1 MNVYEAIKKRRTIRR
16 YEQKEIPVGILEKL
30 VDAAR
35 LAPSGANFQPWEFI
49 IVNEKDMVD
58 KVFPTLAWAGYLG
71 KEGPP
76 PEGKRPVSYIVVLI
90 NKEIKAPTP
99 LRDVGAAVENILLAA
114 VEEGIGTCW
123 IGSVNRKK
131 LAEILEVPPTHEIDC
146 VVALGYPAEKS
157 VVEEM
162 TNSIKYW
169 KDENGIMHVPKRKLK
184 DILHYNKYQKKT

>member
-123 IGSVNRKK
+123 IGSVDRKK

-162 TNSIKYW
+162 RNSIKYW
-169 KDENGIMHVPKRKLK
+169 RDENGIMHVPKRKLK

>member
-1 MNVYEAIKKRRTIRR
+1 MDAIEAIKKRRTIRR
-16 YEQKEIPVGILEKL
+16 YEQKEIPVEILEKL
-30 VDAAR
+30 VDGAR
-35 LAPSGANFQPWEFI
+35 LAPSGGNFQPWEFI

-58 KVFPTLAWAGYLG
+58 KVFPTLAWAAYLG

-76 PEGKRPVSYIVVLI
+76 PEGKRPVAYIVVLI

-131 LAEILEVPPTHEIDC
+131 LSEILEVPPTHEIDC

-169 KDENGIMHVPKRKLK
+169 KDENGLMHVPKRKLE

>member
-162 TNSIKYW
+162 RNSIKYW
-169 KDENGIMHVPKRKLK
+169 RDENGIMHVPKRKLK

>member
-123 IGSVNRKK
+123 IGSVDRKK

-162 TNSIKYW
+162 KNSIKYW
-169 KDENGIMHVPKRKLK
+169 RDENGIMHVPKRKLK